1 MLGQRCGYAND
12 NGIRLTEASQVSGCL
27 EASSIEESLHSRRRD
42 VLDIARTTV
51 QLVDLGDIDVKAH
64 DPEAHLAEAQDQ
76 R

>member
-1 MLGQRCGYAND
+1 MIDRRDQHLKRAFV
-12 NGIRLTEASQVSGCL
+12 IMR
-27 EASSIEESLHSRRRD
+27 RRRD